1 MQKLTKEIETI
12 GNFFNDAIEL
22 EAPRREQREKID
34 SKQWLSVRDHAE
46 RVFNCLD
53 SRLSR
58 PCPCGHFHQVSLQLR
73 IRNEASQSEFRAKCV
88 LSLEK
93 IPGGT
98 LVPPWNW
105 RDIDIEPEHVGQ

>member
-93 IPGGT
+93 IPGQT
-98 LVPPWNW
+98 LVPTWNW